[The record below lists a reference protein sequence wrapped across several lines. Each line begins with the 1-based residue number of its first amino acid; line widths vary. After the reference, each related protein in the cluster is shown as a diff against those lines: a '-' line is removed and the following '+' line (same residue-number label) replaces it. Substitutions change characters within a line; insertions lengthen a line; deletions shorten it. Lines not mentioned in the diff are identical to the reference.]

1 MCQKVLVDLMI
12 NLCKS
17 FVMKRV
23 LFILMLFITASFC
36 SFGQLKYDND
46 KIKTGAEQTA
56 LYLPLLKNKRVAIV
70 ANRTSVI
77 GKMHLVDSLQK
88 LGVNIVKVFGPE
100 HGFRGAASNGTTVD
114 DEIDATTGLK
124 IMSLYGNKRK
134 PSKADL
140 EDVDLVIFDIQDVGC
155 RFYTNINTLR
165 DVMESCALYNKEM
178 LILDRPNPNGY
189 FIDGPVLDMKYK
201 SGIGQFPVPI
211 VHGMTIAE
219 FAQMINGEGWMD
231 SKVKC
236 KLEIVKVKG
245 YNHNMLYKLPVN
257 PSPNLNTAE
266 SILLYPSTC
275 LFEGVAL
282 NHGRGT
288 DFPFTLVGG
297 PMLKGKYTFHYTPV
311 SKPGMAEDPLFQDQV
326 CYGLDLR
333 KVDLQKLV
341 ERKKLDLSW
350 MIELYANYPNK
361 KMFFD
366 RSLSRQI
373 GNIDFLIGNG
383 DFRNQ
388 LAQGWTESQMR
399 KRWEPGIAAYK
410 KMRKQYLLYP

>member
-1 MCQKVLVDLMI
+1 MI
-12 NLCKS
+12 
-17 FVMKRV
+17 MKRFFLTIV
-23 LFILMLFITASFC
+23 FVFSLTAYSIA
-36 SFGQLKYDND
+36 QLKYDND
-46 KIKTGAEQTA
+46 KIKTGAEQIEA
-56 LYLPLLKNKRVAIV
+56 YLPKLMNKRIAVV

-77 GKMHLVDSLQK
+77 DGTHLVDSLQR

-100 HGFRGAASNGTTVD
+100 HGFRGNASNGTTVD
-114 DEIDATTGLK
+114 DEIDAVTGLK
-124 IMSLYGNKRK
+124 IISLYGNKKK

-140 EDVDLVIFDIQDVGC
+140 QDIDLVVFDIQDVGC

-165 DVMESCALYNKEM
+165 DVMESCALYSKEM
-178 LILDRPNPNGY
+178 MILDRPNPNGY

-211 VHGMTIAE
+211 VHGMTMGE
-219 FAQMINGEGWMD
+219 FAKMINGEGWIENRL
-231 SKVKC
+231 KC
-236 KLEIVKVKG
+236 KLDIIKVQD

-257 PSPNLNTAE
+257 PSPNLNTPQ

-288 DFPFTLVGG
+288 DFPFTVVGG
-297 PMLKGKYTFHYTPV
+297 PMLKGKYSFHYTPI

-333 KVDLQKLV
+333 TIDLEELV
-341 ERKKLDLSW
+341 KSKKINLSW
-350 MIELYANYPNK
+350 MIELYKNYPNNS
-361 KMFFD
+361 MFFD

-373 GNIDFLIGNG
+373 GNIDYLIGNG
-383 DFRNQ
+383 EFRNQ
-388 LAQGWTESQMR
+388 IAKGWTEEQIR
-399 KRWEPGIAAYK
+399 ETWQKGITDYK
-410 KMRKQYLLYP
+410 KMRKKYLLYP